1 MKKSIATQTTERVD
15 IGNNQETD
23 TRDITEDVVVNA
35 TEKVAD
41 EFCSDQEYSG
51 PFKDVE
57 SDHTLA

>member
-1 MKKSIATQTTERVD
+1 MLPKTTERID
-15 IGNNQETD
+15 IGNNQETY
-23 TRDITEDVVVNA
+23 TRDITEDVEVNA

-57 SDHTLA
+57 SDDTIA